1 MLHEGLFERSRRRA
15 SSAFGALGLNRAFG
29 ALGLTVLIAVVST
42 ASSASAFAQDA
53 RLPTSRFEWS
63 GRAYLS
69 APADARAPI
78 SSNRVF
84 LAFTR
89 QDVRALRSSIGRP
102 AFEKDLDALRASG
115 VRPWLLIGEPNFH
128 DPAYLADLYWL
139 LDSARAGLFEGV
151 ALNVERQSGVT
162 LDVWSDRFLA
172 VLKHLSGSPNRK
184 LAIVVHH
191 DDAIALERR
200 GAFALLDEVILMA
213 FTTAPGAAKWVGQS
227 FMVRNPNTRF
237 SLAQSLETGLPP
249 ENSWLTHEGNEA
261 SARQAMIQA
270 LSGLEAHHNFVEIVV
285 QP

>member
-1 MLHEGLFERSRRRA
+1 MVGQGIPERAGRCACADFQQSGLSGLHA
-15 SSAFGALGLNRAFG
+15 
-29 ALGLTVLIAVVST
+29 
-42 ASSASAFAQDA
+42 
-53 RLPTSRFEWS
+53 S
-63 GRAYLS
+63 GR
-69 APADARAPI
+69 PR
-78 SSNRVF
+78 
-84 LAFTR
+84 LAIFDR
-89 QDVRALRSSIGRP
+89 PSGVRKRPGRP
-102 AFEKDLDALRASG
+102 ARIGRA
-115 VRPWLLIGEPNFH
+115 
-128 DPAYLADLYWL
+128 ALADLYWL

-227 FMVRNPNTRF
+227 FMARNPNTRF
-237 SLAQSLETGLPP
+237 SLAQSLESGLPP
-249 ENSWLTHEGNEA
+249 ENSWLTREGNEA

-270 LSGLEAHHNFVEIVV
+270 LSRLEAHHNFVEIVI

>member
-1 MLHEGLFERSRRRA
+1 MRRRA
-15 SSAFGALGLNRAFG
+15 TSVFG
-29 ALGLTVLIAVVST
+29 ALGLTVLLGV
-42 ASSASAFAQDA
+42 ASVPAIAQDA
-53 RLPTSRFEWS
+53 PLPMSRFEWS
-63 GRAYLS
+63 GREYLS
-69 APADARAPI
+69 TPASERAPT
-78 SSNRVF
+78 SSDRVF

-89 QDVRALRSSIGRP
+89 QDVSALRSSIGRP

-115 VRPWLLIGEPNFH
+115 MRPWLLIGEPNFH

-139 LDSARAGLFEGV
+139 LDSARAGIFEGV
-151 ALNVERQSGVT
+151 ALNVERQRGVT
-162 LDVWSDRFLA
+162 LDVWSERFLA
-172 VLKHLSGSPNRK
+172 VLKHLAGSPNRK

-191 DDAIALERR
+191 DDAIALEQR

-227 FMVRNPNTRF
+227 FMARNPNTRF

-249 ENSWLTHEGNEA
+249 ENSWMTREGNEA

-270 LSGLEAHHNFVEIVV
+270 LSGLEAHHNFIEIVI

>member
-1 MLHEGLFERSRRRA
+1 M
-15 SSAFGALGLNRAFG
+15 
-29 ALGLTVLIAVVST
+29 
-42 ASSASAFAQDA
+42 
-53 RLPTSRFEWS
+53 
-63 GRAYLS
+63 
-69 APADARAPI
+69 
-78 SSNRVF
+78 
-84 LAFTR
+84 
-89 QDVRALRSSIGRP
+89 
-102 AFEKDLDALRASG
+102 
-115 VRPWLLIGEPNFH
+115 RPWLLIGEPNFH

-172 VLKHLSGSPNRK
+172 VLRHLAGSPNRK

-191 DDAIALERR
+191 DDAIALEQK
-200 GAFALLDEVILMA
+200 GAFALIDEVILMA

-227 FMVRNPNTRF
+227 FMARF

-249 ENSWLTHEGNEA
+249 ENSWLTREGNKA
-261 SARQAMIQA
+261 SARQAMFQA